1 MHVVRTM
8 WDQTT
13 IIFETSS
20 ILDNSLPSELSSVDF
35 PNHQKDLHKE
45 EYPSKTKLHNR
56 HNHARPSQIRQQ
68 AARQKRP
75 CHRRL
80 FRFAFLPLPPLP
92 SKETP
97 HPTNTNFTG
106 IGYAVAEASLEFG
119 CTVTISSSNPDR
131 VAKAVSKLQAS
142 YPSSSNRISG
152 HACNLN
158 DEVTLESNL
167 AALLDETT
175 AKNSNKLDH
184 VVFTAGDALAS
195 AKLADVDMAFIKK
208 AGMVRFFAPMLLGKL
223 LPAYIRPG
231 PDSSYTITTG
241 AVSEHPI
248 PDWSVVG
255 SYATGLHGLTRQFA
269 LDLKPLRVNLI
280 SPGAVETE
288 LWDRLPEDKR
298 GEIMEGFVSKMAT
311 GRVGRP
317 EDVAEGYLYCMRDG
331 NLTGSVISSNGGSLV
346 M

>member
-1 MHVVRTM
+1 MPDQVKYANKLQGKNVLVIGGSSGSHSSLSHPYLPRKHLTSLTRTP
-8 WDQTT
+8 
-13 IIFETSS
+13 I
-20 ILDNSLPSELSSVDF
+20 
-35 PNHQKDLHKE
+35 
-45 EYPSKTKLHNR
+45 
-56 HNHARPSQIRQQ
+56 
-68 AARQKRP
+68 
-75 CHRRL
+75 
-80 FRFAFLPLPPLP
+80 
-92 SKETP
+92 
-97 HPTNTNFTG
+97 TG

-142 YPSSSNRISG
+142 YPSASNRISG
-152 HACNLN
+152 HACNLG
-158 DEVTLESNL
+158 DEETLESNL

-223 LPAYIRPG
+223 LPTYTAPG

-288 LWDRLPEDKR
+288 LWDGLPEEQR
-298 GEIMEGFVSKMAT
+298 GSVLEGFAKKMAT

-331 NLTGSVISSNGGSLV
+331 NLTGSVVSSNGGSLV

>member
-1 MHVVRTM
+1 MP
-8 WDQTT
+8 DQVKYANKLQGKNVLV
-13 IIFETSS
+13 IGGSS
-20 ILDNSLPSELSSVDF
+20 GSSLPNPNLFLSHT
-35 PNHQKDLHKE
+35 N
-45 EYPSKTKLHNR
+45 
-56 HNHARPSQIRQQ
+56 
-68 AARQKRP
+68 
-75 CHRRL
+75 
-80 FRFAFLPLPPLP
+80 PLTIKP
-92 SKETP
+92 K
-97 HPTNTNFTG
+97 TG

-119 CTVTISSSNPDR
+119 CTVTISSSNPER
-131 VAKAVSKLQAS
+131 VAKAVSNLQPS
-142 YPSSSNRISG
+142 YPSASDRIQG

-158 DEVTLESNL
+158 DEETLESNL
-167 AALLDETT
+167 AALLDKTT
-175 AKNSNKLDH
+175 SGASHKLDH

-223 LPAYIRPG
+223 IARYVQSGPG
-231 PDSSYTITTG
+231 SSYTITTG

-269 LDLKPLRVNLI
+269 LDLRPLRVNLI

-288 LWDRLPEDKR
+288 LWDGLPADQR
-298 GEIMEGFVSKMAT
+298 GQVLEGFAKKMAT

-317 EDVAEGYLYCMRDG
+317 EDVAESYLYCMRDG
-331 NLTGSVISSNGGSLV
+331 NLTGSVVSSNGGSLI